1 MGAWKTQVSLS
12 MAERVSSKMIRSLGF
27 GRFIT
32 FLLVGMVISSCS
44 DVSRKPDADSGKTT
58 DKMSFLAYRD
68 TLIKTQS
75 LNQQLNTNYS
85 PSELGQPIGVME
97 TPYWLITVG
106 PWRMNNRNILVQGTA
121 FRIGNPFY
129 PNPIRKVE
137 VEFEGPFSG
146 VIRYDEQT
154 DTYGWLIKPD
164 VGFSTFDYQR
174 TLSKH
179 LLITE
184 RMENGLRLVDVGT
197 GKELVLSNEK
207 GKVIDWSMNETK
219 ESVVFLTERDSVG
232 NLSIEEFD
240 LNELLAHE

>member
-1 MGAWKTQVSLS
+1 M
-12 MAERVSSKMIRSLGF
+12 
-27 GRFIT
+27 
-32 FLLVGMVISSCS
+32 FLLLGMVISSCS
-44 DVSRKPDADSGKTT
+44 DVSRKPDAKSGKTAN
-58 DKMSFLAYRD
+58 KVSFLAYQD
-68 TLIKTQS
+68 TLLKIQS

-85 PSELGQPIGVME
+85 PSQLGQPIGVME

-121 FRIGNPFY
+121 FQIGNPFY

-146 VIRYDEQT
+146 VIRYDERT
-154 DTYGWLIKPD
+154 DTYGWLIRPG
-164 VGFSTFDYQR
+164 VELPTFDYQR

-197 GKELVLSNEK
+197 GKELVLSSEN

-219 ESVVFLTERDSVG
+219 ESVVFLTDQDSVA

-240 LNELLAHE
+240 LNELLTHE